1 MPVLGHFRA
10 QGVALKRKL
19 REFPVTEDAMLPVGT
34 SLGVQHFV
42 PGQYADV
49 TGITRRKGF
58 QRVMKR
64 FECMK
69 FKRMNR
75 EEFSLSIC

>member
-58 QRVMKR
+58 QVNP
-64 FECMK
+64 
-69 FKRMNR
+69 FK
-75 EEFSLSIC
+75 